1 MQAKP
6 KPRTPNSESNPTFF
20 PAPAD
25 FRAWLEENHDREN
38 VLWVGFYKKATGI
51 PSITWPESV
60 DEALCFGW
68 IDGLRK
74 GIDELSYTNRFTP
87 RKPTS
92 NWSAKN
98 VARVE
103 ELIAEGRMRPP
114 GLRAYEA
121 RLEHK
126 TAVYSFEQRED
137 ARLDPAYERRFK
149 TNRKAWK
156 FFQSMPAGYRRT
168 STYWVM
174 TAKQE
179 ETRDRRLATLIEDSE
194 NGLKIRPLR
203 RPGE

>member
-1 MQAKP
+1 MTDTSNLE
-6 KPRTPNSESNPTFF
+6 PRASNPRFF
-20 PAPAD
+20 PTREA
-25 FRAWLEENHDREN
+25 FRVWLEENHDREN

-74 GIDELSYTNRFTP
+74 SHDDVSYKIRFTP

-92 NWSAKN
+92 NWSARN

-137 ARLDPAYERRFK
+137 ARFDPEYEKRFK
-149 TNRKAWK
+149 ANKKAWK
-156 FFQSMPAGYRRT
+156 SFQEMPPGYIRT
-168 STYWVM
+168 ATFWVM
-174 TAKQE
+174 SAKRQE
-179 ETRDRRLATLIEDSE
+179 TKERRLLTLIEDSE
-194 NGLKIRPLR
+194 NGVRIGPLR

>member
-1 MQAKP
+1 MNKDTVDN
-6 KPRTPNSESNPTFF
+6 PRFF
-20 PAPAD
+20 PTPAD
-25 FRAWLEENHDREN
+25 FRVWLEKNHDKED

-74 GIDELSYTNRFTP
+74 SHDDVSYRIRFTP

-103 ELIAEGRMRPP
+103 ELIAEGRMRPS
-114 GLRAYEA
+114 GMRAYEA

-137 ARLDPAYERRFK
+137 AAFDPAYDKRFK
-149 TNRKAWK
+149 ANTKAWTN
-156 FFQSMPAGYRRT
+156 FQSMPPGYIRT
-168 STYWVM
+168 ATFWVM
-174 TAKQE
+174 SAKRE
-179 ETRDRRLATLIEDSE
+179 ETRERRLATLIEDSE
-194 NGLKIRPLR
+194 NERKVKPLR